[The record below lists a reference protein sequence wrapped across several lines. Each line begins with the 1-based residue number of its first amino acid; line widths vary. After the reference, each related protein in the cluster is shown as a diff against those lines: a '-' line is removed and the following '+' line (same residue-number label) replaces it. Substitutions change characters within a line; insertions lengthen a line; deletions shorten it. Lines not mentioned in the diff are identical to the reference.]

1 MEELIRIAEERG
13 IDVEDLIIN
22 ASSGIDPLE
31 GGVEDEDGTRQE
43 IFN

>member
-31 GGVEDEDGTRQE
+31 GVEDEDGTRQE